1 MRKVGGPLVRNEDM
15 TSLFRARS
23 FRIVAMAVGA
33 VAVAGAAV
41 VVTASAA
48 GISLGFRP
56 TGAAPSGATAT
67 TAVDASA
74 ASSACNDFMKHFA
87 VEIGKTQAQINTA
100 FQKSIADT
108 LADEVKSGQITQA
121 QADAIK
127 KKLANQTPCTLPSA
141 SGHTGGA
148 TAKPAIAAYMRQYL
162 AASASALGITETQ
175 LMADLK
181 AGQSLSQV
189 AAAQHVSEAD
199 FRTRLIAN
207 LKPVLDQ
214 AMTNRK
220 ITSAQE
226 QTLLNHL
233 QTGPLPLWNAP
244 VHKPKPTP
252 TATPATT

>member
-1 MRKVGGPLVRNEDM
+1 
-15 TSLFRARS
+15 
-23 FRIVAMAVGA
+23 
-33 VAVAGAAV
+33 
-41 VVTASAA
+41 
-48 GISLGFRP
+48 
-56 TGAAPSGATAT
+56 
-67 TAVDASA
+67 
-74 ASSACNDFMKHFA
+74 MKHFA

-108 LADEVKSGQITQA
+108 LADEVKSGQISQA

-127 KKLANQTPCTLPSA
+127 AKLANQTPCTLQSTVGRKGTGPS
-141 SGHTGGA
+141 
-148 TAKPAIAAYMRQYL
+148 KPEIAAYLQQYL
-162 AASASALGITETQ
+162 TASASALGLTDTQ
-175 LMADLK
+175 LKADLK

-207 LKPVLDQ
+207 LKPALDQ
-214 AMTNRK
+214 AVANKT

-226 QTLLNHL
+226 QMLISHL

-244 VHKPKPTP
+244 VKRMKPTP